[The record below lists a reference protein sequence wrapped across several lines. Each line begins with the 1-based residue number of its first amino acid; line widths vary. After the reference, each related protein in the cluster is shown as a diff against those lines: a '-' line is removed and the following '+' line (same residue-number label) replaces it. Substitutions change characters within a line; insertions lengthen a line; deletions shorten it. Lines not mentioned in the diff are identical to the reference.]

1 MNEWGIPLTQE
12 AAHQDG
18 SLRPQAPL
26 GNLGKGLQCAA
37 GLNPHVNFA
46 ATLAC
51 LYLLRETFLPS
62 ALA

>member
-1 MNEWGIPLTQE
+1 MNERGIPLTQE

-18 SLRPQAPL
+18 SLRSQAPL
-26 GNLGKGLQCAA
+26 ENWGKGLQCAA